1 MPFKVSIIIPVY
13 NAEKYL
19 IRCLKSVIAQTY
31 ENLECIIV
39 EDNSQDNS
47 AKIIKS
53 FIDSYKGNVFFKVIQ
68 HEVNKGLSE
77 ARNKGTTHATG
88 EYIFYLDADDEILPK
103 CIDLLV
109 EKAISYPNVD
119 IVQGNTLLNHS
130 EGFNNYD
137 IQRYNVPRSFRNN
150 EDIRNY
156 FYDPWKSFLEPVW
169 NKLIRTAFI
178 RENDITFLKEVI
190 HEDFHWFYKTINYIQ
205 SYVFVLEYTYIH
217 YKVPN
222 SITST
227 TNDMKSGKSIGIILC
242 DLGRQI
248 GKIDFERQFIKFISL
263 LSRYYYKTPYV
274 KELKDANIVYSNKA
288 REHRWYGL
296 FIILTLTRLISH
308 NKYGNR
314 LGASLTQRWVNHQR
328 QCRKWGITPI

>member
-1 MPFKVSIIIPVY
+1 MKAMPFKVSIIIPVY

-109 EKAISYPNVD
+109 EKAISY
-119 IVQGNTLLNHS
+119 S
-130 EGFNNYD
+130 
-137 IQRYNVPRSFRNN
+137 
-150 EDIRNY
+150 
-156 FYDPWKSFLEPVW
+156 
-169 NKLIRTAFI
+169 
-178 RENDITFLKEVI
+178 
-190 HEDFHWFYKTINYIQ
+190 
-205 SYVFVLEYTYIH
+205 
-217 YKVPN
+217 
-222 SITST
+222 
-227 TNDMKSGKSIGIILC
+227 
-242 DLGRQI
+242 
-248 GKIDFERQFIKFISL
+248 
-263 LSRYYYKTPYV
+263 
-274 KELKDANIVYSNKA
+274 
-288 REHRWYGL
+288 
-296 FIILTLTRLISH
+296 
-308 NKYGNR
+308 
-314 LGASLTQRWVNHQR
+314 
-328 QCRKWGITPI
+328 